1 MANIEGMSPI
11 TLNLNSSKNEM
22 TFSKTLFEELFDLTL
37 AILLFEIAN
46 TIEDSQRELFFKVI
60 RESVKI
66 HIHNLI

>member
-1 MANIEGMSPI
+1 
-11 TLNLNSSKNEM
+11 M
-22 TFSKTLFEELFDLTL
+22 TFSKTLFEELFGLTL